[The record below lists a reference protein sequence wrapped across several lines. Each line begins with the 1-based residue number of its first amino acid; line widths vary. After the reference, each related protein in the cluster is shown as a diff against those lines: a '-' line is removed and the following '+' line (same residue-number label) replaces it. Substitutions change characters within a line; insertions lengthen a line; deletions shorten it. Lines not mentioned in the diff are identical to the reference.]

1 MSKQK
6 ILCKQKASTQEPIN
20 TKQSCSQG
28 LPWKLGMG
36 TQNGENLLG
45 AFGKLHPLGMFPK
58 IAHTHTKKKKQ
69 HNKTTQQPMHLHKT
83 VTWKVLQK

>member
-6 ILCKQKASTQEPIN
+6 ILCEQKALTQEAIN

-36 TQNGENLLG
+36 TKWRKPVGSL
-45 AFGKLHPLGMFPK
+45 
-58 IAHTHTKKKKQ
+58 
-69 HNKTTQQPMHLHKT
+69 
-83 VTWKVLQK
+83 W